1 MNNNLPSIVREDTF
15 LVKCLNFIKSLFKKK
30 EKNIYINNSDKEDN
44 PFLKE
49 KYRIKEFS
57 QMNDSDKINEKIIE
71 EKEEKDEKDEITEM
85 IQMVEENPETLDKL
99 EIQQLEK
106 INNYYTNQIEECKKK
121 IEKMD
126 RYINNVSMTNVVVGK
141 TNDGS
146 KNITLADIWPDD
158 EKTRN

>member
-99 EIQQLEK
+99 EIQQLKK

-121 IEKMD
+121 IEKN
-126 RYINNVSMTNVVVGK
+126 R
-141 TNDGS
+141 
-146 KNITLADIWPDD
+146 
-158 EKTRN
+158 

>member
-71 EKEEKDEKDEITEM
+71 EKEEKDEKDEKDEITEM

-121 IEKMD
+121 IEK
-126 RYINNVSMTNVVVGK
+126 NG
-141 TNDGS
+141 
-146 KNITLADIWPDD
+146 
-158 EKTRN
+158 

>member
-1 MNNNLPSIVREDTF
+1 
-15 LVKCLNFIKSLFKKK
+15 
-30 EKNIYINNSDKEDN
+30 
-44 PFLKE
+44 
-49 KYRIKEFS
+49 
-57 QMNDSDKINEKIIE
+57 MNDSDKINEKIIE
-71 EKEEKDEKDEITEM
+71 EKDEKDEKDEITEM

>member
-71 EKEEKDEKDEITEM
+71 EKDEKDEITEM

-99 EIQQLEK
+99 EIQQLKK
-106 INNYYTNQIEECKKK
+106 INNYYTNQIEERKKK
-121 IEKMD
+121 IEK
-126 RYINNVSMTNVVVGK
+126 NG
-141 TNDGS
+141 
-146 KNITLADIWPDD
+146 
-158 EKTRN
+158 

>member
-57 QMNDSDKINEKIIE
+57 QMIYTDKLTEKIIE
-71 EKEEKDEKDEITEM
+71 ENEEKWEITEM

-99 EIQQLEK
+99 EIQQLKK

-121 IEKMD
+121 IEK
-126 RYINNVSMTNVVVGK
+126 NG
-141 TNDGS
+141 
-146 KNITLADIWPDD
+146 
-158 EKTRN
+158 

>member
-71 EKEEKDEKDEITEM
+71 EKDEKDEITEM

-99 EIQQLEK
+99 EIQQLKK

-121 IEKMD
+121 IEK
-126 RYINNVSMTNVVVGK
+126 
-141 TNDGS
+141 DG
-146 KNITLADIWPDD
+146 
-158 EKTRN
+158 

>member
-71 EKEEKDEKDEITEM
+71 EKEEKDEITEM

-99 EIQQLEK
+99 EIQQLKK

-121 IEKMD
+121 IEK
-126 RYINNVSMTNVVVGK
+126 NG
-141 TNDGS
+141 
-146 KNITLADIWPDD
+146 
-158 EKTRN
+158 